1 MKKQQEEKRTEQT
14 DLSSQ
19 VSKEKGKIND
29 SDQYVLREVDRH
41 VIAQVFSRKVFEQQP
56 RQEEIDAIA
65 PAIEHGH
72 YKGRT
77 DEDQRDVRE
86 PFHIAGDDV
95 IRGLVNGDHK
105 QGYESKKGKR
115 SAELI
120 PRHRS
125 RRKINGTRSQ
135 IRT

>member
-1 MKKQQEEKRTEQT
+1 MSQNGLRNSERANDQDEDDVHEKKTTQLFFGIEQRIT
-14 DLSSQ
+14 Q
-19 VSKEKGKIND
+19 
-29 SDQYVLREVDRH
+29 
-41 VIAQVFSRKVFEQQP
+41 QQP

-125 RRKINGTRSQ
+125 RRKIHGTRSE